1 MLKNQKINV
10 KRHQKHSEEIG
21 ELKQKTAN
29 KITNKQ
35 NRFRSTEKLELNE
48 KSIQISTERCILLR
62 NLQ

>member
-10 KRHQKHSEEIG
+10 KQHQKHSEEIG

-29 KITNKQ
+29 KITNKR

>member
-10 KRHQKHSEEIG
+10 KRHQKDSEEIG

-29 KITNKQ
+29 KITNKR

>member
-1 MLKNQKINV
+1 MLKNQKIKV

-29 KITNKQ
+29 KITNKR